1 MSVVRIGLAG
11 LGSVCHKGILPHL
24 VQKDVRAR
32 AELVA
37 VMDPIPGRAR
47 AVAEEFSVRSSFE
60 DYDEMLGADIDA
72 VVIASPIFVHHEQ
85 VMKAIQAGKHL
96 QIQKTMTS
104 TLAEANAVVEATE
117 SSGLVVV
124 ASPGQ
129 MQRPAHQM
137 IKRFID
143 EEAIGK
149 LYWATVGMAGKGH
162 EYEPVRQPDSVML
175 DINPLWYYRKGAGP
189 MRDRAV
195 YGLHTITGIL
205 GPAKRVIGMSGIGQE
220 QRSYRDDVVMVEE
233 DDNTVL
239 TLDFGD
245 SVFCTV
251 YGMECSG
258 AASPGYHFLGSRGG
272 INLTRQEIQLIGDP
286 SLFGA
291 PRGRMGIP
299 VEDRWPY
306 ATGVHHTISQK
317 HIYSDIM
324 HMVDCVLNDKRP
336 VVTVEHARHVIE
348 IIEKGYVSAASGQAQ
363 EISSTFDRL

>member
-1 MSVVRIGLAG
+1 MAIVRIGIAG
-11 LGSVCHKGILPHL
+11 LGSVCLKGILPHL
-24 VQKDVRAR
+24 VQDDIKDRI
-32 AELVA
+32 ELTA
-37 VMDPIPGRAR
+37 VMDPVPGRAKT
-47 AVAEEFSVRSSFE
+47 VAQNYGAKLAFE
-60 DYDEMLGADIDA
+60 DYDEMLKAGIDA

-85 VMKAIQAGKHL
+85 VMKAIESGKHL

-104 TLAEANAVVEATE
+104 TLAEADDVVNAVNAK
-117 SSGLVVV
+117 GVVAV

-129 MQRPAHQM
+129 MQRLAHQM
-137 IKRFID
+137 IKKFID
-143 EEAIGK
+143 EGAIGK

-162 EYEPVRQPDSVML
+162 EYEPIRQPGSVMT
-175 DINPLWYYRKGAGP
+175 DVNPLWYYKKGAGP

-205 GPAKRVIGMSGIGQE
+205 GPVKRVVGMSGIGQE
-220 QRSYRDDVVMVEE
+220 QRRYRDSVVTVEE

-272 INLTRQEIQLIGDP
+272 INMTRQELLLIGDP
-286 SLFGA
+286 ELFGV
-291 PRGRMGIP
+291 PRACMTIP
-299 VEDRWPY
+299 LEHRLPY
-306 ATGVHHTISQK
+306 ATGVHHTISQQ
-317 HIYSDIM
+317 HIFSDIM
-324 HMVDCVLNDKRP
+324 HMVDCVLNNKRP

-348 IIEKGYVSAASGQAQ
+348 IIEKGYISAETGQVQ
-363 EISSTFDRL
+363 EISSTFELP

>member
-1 MSVVRIGLAG
+1 
-11 LGSVCHKGILPHL
+11 VCHKGILPHL
-24 VQKDVRAR
+24 VQDDIRDRV
-32 AELVA
+32 EMTA
-37 VMDPIPGRAR
+37 VMDPVPGRAQ
-47 AVAEEFSVRSSFE
+47 AVAGEFGVPLAFE
-60 DYDEMLGADIDA
+60 DYDGMLRADIDA

-85 VMKAIQAGKHL
+85 VMKAIEAGKHL

-104 TLAEANAVVEATE
+104 TLAEADNVVEATRA
-117 SSGLVVV
+117 SGLVVV

-143 EEAIGK
+143 EGAIGK

-162 EYEPVRQPDSVML
+162 EYEPVRRPDSVML
-175 DINPLWYYRKGAGP
+175 DINPLWYYKKGAGP

-205 GPAKRVIGMSGIGQE
+205 GPAKRVIGMSGIGQQ
-220 QRSYRDDVVMVEE
+220 QRRYRDDVITVEE

-239 TLDFGD
+239 TLDFGG

-272 INLTRQEIQLIGDP
+272 ISLSRQEIQLIGDP
-286 SLFGA
+286 ELFGVS
-291 PRGRMGIP
+291 RGRMTIP
-299 VEDRWPY
+299 LENRLPY
-306 ATGVHHTISQK
+306 ATGVHDTISQK

-324 HMVDCVLNDKRP
+324 HMVDCMVNGREP

-348 IIEKGYVSAASGQAQ
+348 IIEKGYISAATGRAQ
-363 EISSTFDRL
+363 DIASAFQLSWSDG